1 MESLLVSSPVTVLP
15 GKHRVDQRTDGLHG
29 RYQEGCKQ
37 MYEGLALVQGDI
49 ATARI
54 YLHKSLQ
61 TFAGFSIGW
70 DVVRTLIYL
79 GEAIITT

>member
-1 MESLLVSSPVTVLP
+1 
-15 GKHRVDQRTDGLHG
+15 
-29 RYQEGCKQ
+29 